1 MKAIIPPSARAV
13 KEMRREI
20 HRQCI
25 AETEKYEI
33 ELDTAWIYAIRKV
46 TKAAKMPFGKIRL
59 KRIYKVMFEAREEMK
74 EWYQAE
80 ADDGIVET
88 AMRFELR
95 REGIDVEE
103 MYRNES
109 ESKRLRVKFV
119 NRKAENKR

>member
-1 MKAIIPPSARAV
+1 MKAIIPPSPSVVR
-13 KEMRREI
+13 KMRQEI

-33 ELDTAWIYAIRKV
+33 ECDTSWVYAIRKV
-46 TKAAKMPFGKIRL
+46 SKRKKRPIGKKL
-59 KRIYKVMFEAREEMK
+59 MLEIYQAMFEAREEMK

-80 ADDGIVET
+80 DGDGIVET

-103 MYRNES
+103 MYRNEKN
-109 ESKRLRVKFV
+109 SKRLQVRFV
-119 NRKAENKR
+119 NRKAEE

>member
-1 MKAIIPPSARAV
+1 MKAILPPSARAV

-33 ELDTAWIYAIRKV
+33 ELDTQWVYAVWKESII
-46 TKAAKMPFGKIRL
+46 AKRRNGKKRMLRL
-59 KRIYKVMFEAREEMK
+59 YKIMFEVREEMK
-74 EWYQAE
+74 NWYQADE
-80 ADDGIVET
+80 DDGITET

-95 REGIDVEE
+95 RAGIDVEE
-103 MYRNES
+103 MYRNEKDS
-109 ESKRLRVKFV
+109 HRLRVKFV